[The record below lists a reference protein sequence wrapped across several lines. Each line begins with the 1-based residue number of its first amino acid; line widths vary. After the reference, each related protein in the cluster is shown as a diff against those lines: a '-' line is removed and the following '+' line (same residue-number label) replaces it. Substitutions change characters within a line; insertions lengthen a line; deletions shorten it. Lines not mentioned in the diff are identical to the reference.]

1 MRKFPRREAEV
12 AALAQ
17 LIVAGLKKN
26 ADDFVSP
33 PLSPAE
39 LQALLDDYRK
49 KHNAAVSAQ
58 AAAGLAFDAKDK
70 ALKELTEGMK
80 VELHYAEYA
89 TKHDEDKLR
98 SLGWRKRREPRP
110 VRAPGQTLPLEV
122 RREGPG
128 WICLDW
134 KRPRDGGKVATY
146 QVQVRYGDNREWQ
159 NVELCFETLT
169 VLTEQ
174 KRGVDLNYRV
184 FAFNK
189 AGEGLPS
196 NTVTAVL

>member
-1 MRKFPRREAEV
+1 MRKFPRREADV

-26 ADDFVSP
+26 ADDFASP

-89 TKHDEDKLR
+89 VKHDEEKLL
-98 SLGWRKRREPRP
+98 SLGWSKRRKPRSMT
-110 VRAPGQTLPLEV
+110 APGQTLPLEV
-122 RREGPG
+122 KREGPG

-134 KRPRDGGKVATY
+134 KKPIDGGKVSTY
-146 QVQVRYGDNREWQ
+146 QIQVRHEKKGKWR
-159 NVELCFETLT
+159 NVELCFETMT
-169 VLTEQ
+169 VLAEQ
-174 KRGVDLNYRV
+174 VRGIDLEYRV
-184 FAFNK
+184 FALNK
-189 AGEGLPS
+189 AGKGLPS
-196 NTVTAVL
+196 NVVTAVL